1 MGDGPGDLPRGAVR
15 DWRGRCL
22 NRLDP
27 RRLRCWGL
35 LALLIVLGSAPV
47 QAAPASTVVLVR
59 MPAGEHGRWRA
70 AEDRTR
76 DELRVMGMGV
86 VEVELREDRADI
98 ERAMAEHGAFVAVLV
113 ERERDV
119 GAAEIQWLDPGDGE
133 RRAVR
138 IEGLATDGRAAAIV
152 AALRAAELVHTQMQS
167 RGEHREEA
175 GVKDRSPS
183 AGIQSAATTATRTGR
198 EADIEARP
206 EAGVRDRSP
215 ALSAEGAGVAAAG
228 DGPTQSGVAT
238 VTVAPVW
245 SDVIDPLDFVVA
257 APPPPKPQP
266 RDPGASGDLALGVYA
281 GVGGGP
287 GGAGPLI
294 GGGLALRWH
303 VLHNLA
309 IQGEAQGAISPVWLS
324 GQGQSFRVGLAG
336 ARAAL
341 VFVARRDARVSWRL
355 GLGGGATL
363 AWALARSKDPV
374 RSSQD
379 RIVVGL
385 LRASVHLAIRVRAHL
400 RLVIGL
406 DVDLLVPPVAVQV
419 LGAEVA
425 RVGTPLV
432 RGVLGLEWDW
442 WSRARR

>member
-1 MGDGPGDLPRGAVR
+1 
-15 DWRGRCL
+15 
-22 NRLDP
+22 
-27 RRLRCWGL
+27 
-35 LALLIVLGSAPV
+35 
-47 QAAPASTVVLVR
+47 
-59 MPAGEHGRWRA
+59 
-70 AEDRTR
+70 
-76 DELRVMGMGV
+76 
-86 VEVELREDRADI
+86 
-98 ERAMAEHGAFVAVLV
+98 MAEHGASVAVLV

-119 GAAEIQWLDPGDGE
+119 GIAEIRWLDPGDGE
-133 RRAVR
+133 WRAVR
-138 IEGLATDGRAAAIV
+138 IEGLATEGRPAAIV

-167 RGEHREEA
+167 RGEHGEEA
-175 GVKDRSPS
+175 GARDRLPS
-183 AGIQSAATTATRTGR
+183 ADPRSTATTETETDR
-198 EADIEARP
+198 EADIGARP
-206 EAGVRDRSP
+206 EAGVRDRPP
-215 ALSAEGAGVAAAG
+215 AFSAERAGVAAAVH
-228 DGPTQSGVAT
+228 GPTQSEVPTVGVSPA
-238 VTVAPVW
+238 W

-287 GGAGPLI
+287 GDAGPLI

-303 VLHNLA
+303 VIRTLA
-309 IQGEAQGAISPVWLS
+309 IQGEAQGAMSPVWLS

-385 LRASVHLAIRVRAHL
+385 LRASVHMAIRVQAHL
-400 RLVIGL
+400 RVVVGL
-406 DVDLLVPPVAVQV
+406 DVDLLVPPVAVRV
-419 LGAEVA
+419 LDAEVA
-425 RVGTPLV
+425 RAGTPLV